1 MATARTR
8 KQAVKEQSSAVL
20 QAIKKG
26 CWPFLWHIQDGRWY
40 VNKAKR
46 RSRADEAEAKV
57 KELGEATW

>member
-1 MATARTR
+1 M
-8 KQAVKEQSSAVL
+8 KEQSSAVL
-20 QAIKKG
+20 RAVKKG

>member
-1 MATARTR
+1 VKAPP
-8 KQAVKEQSSAVL
+8 QAVQEQSSAVL
-20 QAIKKG
+20 RAVKKG
-26 CWPFLWHIQDGRWY
+26 CWPFLWHIQGGRWY